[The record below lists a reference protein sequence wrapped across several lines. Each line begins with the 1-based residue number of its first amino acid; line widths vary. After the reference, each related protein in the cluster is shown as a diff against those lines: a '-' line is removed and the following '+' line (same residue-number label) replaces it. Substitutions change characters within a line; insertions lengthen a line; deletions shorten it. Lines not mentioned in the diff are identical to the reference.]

1 MLWYKIIDS
10 NTQTVIQ
17 DGDENRFF
25 ISGLGTA
32 ISTLSIGSVDNNDFI
47 TYRCYDQNFD
57 SVDVLLDEKGK
68 KIFFLIFES
77 AKKIMN
83 FLLKNL
89 NHNELFKNKKKLI
102 FFSLIYSA
110 FVLLRRLLM

>member
-47 TYRCYDQNFD
+47 THRCYDQNFD

-68 KIFFLIFES
+68 K
-77 AKKIMN
+77 KN
-83 FLLKNL
+83 F
-89 NHNELFKNKKKLI
+89 
-102 FFSLIYSA
+102 
-110 FVLLRRLLM
+110 